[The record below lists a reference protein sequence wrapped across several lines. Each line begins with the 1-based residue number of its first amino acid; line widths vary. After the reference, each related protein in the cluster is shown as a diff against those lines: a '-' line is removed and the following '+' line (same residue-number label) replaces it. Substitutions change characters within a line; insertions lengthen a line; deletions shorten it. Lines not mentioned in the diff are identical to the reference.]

1 MAGKRIRCP
10 KCQEVVSIPGHV
22 PVEAVEEVSEPEPVT
37 LAEVSSEAIS
47 EVVPTGKR
55 DDFAE
60 VVPTSPRKR
69 SSKECPHCG
78 EMVAVTARRCP
89 ACKEEL
95 DEDEEDGPNYV
106 PCPRCGS
113 TDVERAIWTFWGS
126 FYFTALF
133 NHVRCQECNHGY
145 NGYSGKS
152 NLLPAIICV
161 TIPALLIAGVIG
173 AVYWVLT
180 ERGYF

>member
-1 MAGKRIRCP
+1 MAGKKIRCP
-10 KCQEVVSIPGHV
+10 KCQEVVSIPGDAAV
-22 PVEAVEEVSEPEPVT
+22 DVVEEVGEAEPVT
-37 LAEVSSEAIS
+37 LAETTSEAIS
-47 EVVPTGKR
+47 EVAPAGKR

-95 DEDEEDGPNYV
+95 DEDEEGEPSYV

-113 TDVERAIWTFWGS
+113 NDVERAVWTFWGS

-133 NHVRCQECNHGY
+133 NHVRCQECNYGY
-145 NGYSGKS
+145 NGYNGKS

-173 AVYWVLT
+173 GLYWVLA